1 MKTNAKFKMIAS
13 IASVILII
21 VGMFVPSNIGMP
33 MEIIGMT
40 TIFILSIIK
49 WIVPSEK
56 NTILKLLGIIVLYL
70 GALSWV
76 IPAATFQYGE
86 FQSLGLER
94 MTLFNLIDYPYL
106 SIQFFL
112 QPMLFIFAVGG
123 LYGILSETGKFRNVL
138 DKIVKKLKG
147 KEEYFL
153 IGSSLTLTVV
163 SALFAAN
170 VEKGGLYGPNLVLFL
185 IIPTISAI
193 ILLMGYDKMTA
204 FLASFISP
212 IIGIIG
218 GIYSPATSYIN
229 EVVGSDYSTE
239 LIWKIALLVI
249 CYVLYLFVLLKQAKK
264 SKERKIET
272 DKDTKEEAN
281 KNNIPLI
288 GEKKQ
293 SKKASWPIMLILGLL
308 ILVMI
313 LGMFNWEKIFNITLF
328 SDIHTSIT
336 EFEIGNHRIFNYLIA
351 GITAFG
357 TWTSL
362 SEITVLTLAAALII
376 SLIYKLDFETIITS
390 FTKGVKQVLKPVIIM
405 TLAYTIVIITAYN
418 PFFMS
423 ITDWLINSLG
433 GGIIDALGKVSFLS
447 GAMDVIKQIVYIIV
461 CGLDTIIS
469 TILNIDILYVIQSGL
484 PYLVSSYPEAT
495 NSLAIITQSLHG
507 LTLIIAPTSA
517 LMLVGLEYLGI
528 SYKEWLK
535 TSWKLVLQLLAII
548 LIVILII
555 VFI

>member
-13 IASVILII
+13 ITAIILII
-21 VGMFVPSNIGMP
+21 VGIFVPTNIGMP
-33 MEIIGMT
+33 MEIIGT
-40 TIFILSIIK
+40 TTLFVLSIIK

-56 NTILKLLGIIVLYL
+56 NTILKLLGLIVLYL
-70 GALSWV
+70 GVLSWV

-86 FQSLGLER
+86 FQSIGFER
-94 MTLFNLIDYPYL
+94 MSLFNLIDYPYL
-106 SIQFFL
+106 SVQFFL

-123 LYGILSETGKFRNVL
+123 LYGVLAETGKYRNTL

-153 IGSSLTLTVV
+153 IGASLVLTLV

-185 IIPTISAI
+185 IIPAI
-193 ILLMGYDKMTA
+193 CAIVLLMGYNKMTA
-204 FLASFISP
+204 FLTGFISP

-229 EVVGSDYSTE
+229 EIVGSDYSTE

-249 CYVLYLFVLLKQAKK
+249 CYTLYLFVLLKQAKK

-272 DKDTKEEAN
+272 KEEKEESS

-293 SKKASWPIMLILGLL
+293 SKKASWPIFLILGLL

-313 LGMFNWEKIFNITLF
+313 LGMFDWEKIFEVTFF
-328 SDIHTSIT
+328 SDLHTNIT
-336 EFEIGNHRIFNYLIA
+336 EFEIKDYTIFNYLIA
-351 GITAFG
+351 GITSFG
-357 TWTSL
+357 SWTSL
-362 SEITVLTLAAALII
+362 AEITVLTLAATLII

-390 FTKGVKQVLKPVIIM
+390 FTKGVKQVLKPVIVM

-447 GAMDVIKQIVYIIV
+447 GAMETISQIVYILV
-461 CGLDTIIS
+461 AGLDTIIS

-484 PYLVSSYPEAT
+484 PYLVSTYPEAT
-495 NSLAIITQSLHG
+495 NSLAIISQSLHG

-517 LMLVGLEYLGI
+517 LMIVGLEYLGI

-548 LIVILII
+548 LIIILIV

>member
-21 VGMFVPSNIGMP
+21 VGIFVPAKVSMP
-33 MEIIGMT
+33 IEIIGMT
-40 TIFILSIIK
+40 TLFVLSIIK

-56 NTILKLLGIIVLYL
+56 NTILKLLGLIVLYL
-70 GALSWV
+70 GALSWT

-94 MTLFNLIDYPYL
+94 MSLFNLIDYPYL

-112 QPMLFIFAVGG
+112 QPLLFILAVGG
-123 LYGILSETGKFRNVL
+123 LYGVLSETGKFRNTL

-153 IGSSLTLTVV
+153 IGSSLILTLV
-163 SALFAAN
+163 SALFAVN
-170 VEKGGLYGPNLVLFL
+170 VEKGGLFGPNLVLFL

-229 EVVGSDYSTE
+229 DVVGSDYSTE

-249 CYVLYLFVLLKQAKK
+249 CYTLYLFVLLKQSRK
-264 SKERKIET
+264 SKERKSE
-272 DKDTKEEAN
+272 TKEEKDES
-281 KNNIPLI
+281 KNDIPLL

-293 SKKASWPIMLILGLL
+293 SKKASWPIFLILGLL

-313 LGMFNWEKIFNITLF
+313 LGMFNWEKVFEISWFTDL
-328 SDIHTSIT
+328 HTSIT
-336 EFEIGNHRIFNYLIA
+336 EFEIADHRIFNYLIA
-351 GITAFG
+351 GITSFG
-357 TWTSL
+357 SWSSL
-362 SEITVLTLAAALII
+362 SEITVLTLAATLII
-376 SLIYKLDFETIITS
+376 SLIYKFNFETTINS
-390 FTKGVKQVLKPVIIM
+390 FIKGVKQVLKPVIIM

-433 GGIIDALGKVSFLS
+433 GGIIDALGKVGFLS
-447 GAMDVIKQIVYIIV
+447 GAMEAISQIVYVLVSGI
-461 CGLDTIIS
+461 DTIIS

-484 PYLVSSYPEAT
+484 PYLVKSYPDGA

-507 LTLIIAPTSA
+507 LTLMIAPTSA
-517 LMLVGLEYLGI
+517 LMIVGLEYLGI

-535 TSWKLVLQLLAII
+535 TSWKLVLELLAII
-548 LIVILII
+548 LIVILIV

>member
-13 IASVILII
+13 IASVILIV
-21 VGMFVPSNIGMP
+21 VGIFVPANVSVP
-33 MEIIGMT
+33 LELIGMT
-40 TIFILSIIK
+40 TLFVLSIIK
-49 WIVPSEK
+49 WIVPSERH
-56 NTILKLLGIIVLYL
+56 TLLKLLGLMALYL

-86 FQSLGLER
+86 LQSIGLER
-94 MTLFNLIDYPYL
+94 MSLFNLIDYPYL
-106 SIQFFL
+106 AVQFFL

-123 LYGILSETGKFRNVL
+123 LYGVLSETGKFRNTL

-153 IGSSLTLTVV
+153 IGSSLILTLI
-163 SALFAAN
+163 SSLFAAN
-170 VEKGGLYGPNLVLFL
+170 VTNGGLFGPNLVLFL
-185 IIPTISAI
+185 IIPTICGI
-193 ILLMGYDKMTA
+193 VLLMGYDKMTA
-204 FLASFISP
+204 FLTGFISP

-229 EVVGSDYSTE
+229 EVVGSDYGTE

-249 CYVLYLFVLLKQAKK
+249 CYTLYLFVLLKQAKK
-264 SKERKIET
+264 SKNKKL
-272 DKDTKEEAN
+272 DNDKEEKDEVN

-293 SKKASWPIMLILGLL
+293 SKKSSWPIYTILGLL
-308 ILVMI
+308 IIVMI
-313 LGMFNWEKIFNITLF
+313 LGMFNWEKVFEISFFTDL
-328 SDIHTSIT
+328 HTSIT
-336 EFEIGNHRIFNYLIA
+336 EFEIKDNAILSYLIA
-351 GITAFG
+351 GINAFG

-362 SEITVLTLAAALII
+362 SEITVLTLAATLII
-376 SLIYKLDFETIITS
+376 SLIYKLNFDTIISS
-390 FTKGVKQVLKPVIIM
+390 FINGVKQVIKPVMIM

-418 PFFMS
+418 PYFIS
-423 ITDWLINSLG
+423 ITDWLVNSLG
-433 GGIIDALGKVSFLS
+433 GGLLEALGKVGFLS
-447 GAMDVIKQIVYIIV
+447 GAMETISQIIYVLVSGI
-461 CGLDTIIS
+461 DTIIS
-469 TILNIDILYVIQSGL
+469 TIINIDILYVIQSGL
-484 PYLVSSYPEAT
+484 PYLVKSYPEAA

-517 LMLVGLEYLGI
+517 LMIVGLEYLGI

-548 LIVILII
+548 LIIILII
-555 VFI
+555 VLI